1 MTHALNVSSKV
12 YRKVWILQ
20 WKSYTNGQ
28 KSVDQCL
35 NYRIQ
40 FQTHWSY
47 PSRTTGIRENEILI
61 HPTIAPFVGEL
72 MRNFIIEKVQAEK
85 NSNGRDTKEKRLYDY
100 ITGSMRSREMR
111 KKIEKKMKLDGLQRK
126 EEAYIM
132 KIWKER
138 KELIKQWYNLD
149 RNDQASIYAITYTIQ
164 TEQLPNFVE
173 ECNIEQGEDDRPG
186 SIETESGGSDNS
198 G

>member
-1 MTHALNVSSKV
+1 MVLCRYCRYGDIRKRNSK
-12 YRKVWILQ
+12 
-20 WKSYTNGQ
+20 
-28 KSVDQCL
+28 
-35 NYRIQ
+35 
-40 FQTHWSY
+40 SY

-72 MRNFIIEKVQAEK
+72 MRNLIIEKVQAEK

-132 KIWKER
+132 KTWKER

-149 RNDQASIYAITYTIQ
+149 RNDQASIDAITYTIQ
-164 TEQLPNFVE
+164 TEQLPDFVE